1 MKIPMLFAVLLCM
14 VGCATVQNSANS
26 SPETEPDQVMV
37 EAKFTEA
44 SVLLSA
50 PRIVAISGK
59 EARIEIGELA
69 AVPGQSER
77 VQSGIVMTI
86 LPEIRDAKIAFRGSC
101 RVKHLAGRSDRLD
114 LKIAAFHSREA
125 FFEGVASSGEI
136 KRVEIEH
143 PNGDRLTVTLKFTVV
158 VNLPKRLSSR

>member
-1 MKIPMLFAVLLCM
+1 MKIPMLFATLLW
-14 VGCATVQNSANS
+14 VAGCATVQNSANS
-26 SPETEPDQVMV
+26 SPETESNQVMV

-44 SVLLSA
+44 GALLSA
-50 PRIVAISGK
+50 PRIVTISGK
-59 EARIEIGELA
+59 EARIDMGELA
-69 AVPGQSER
+69 AVPGQTER

-136 KRVEIEH
+136 KRVEIDY
-143 PNGDRLTVTLKFTVV
+143 PNGRRLTVTLKFTVV
-158 VNLPKRLSSR
+158 

>member
-1 MKIPMLFAVLLCM
+1 MKIPMLFATLLCM
-14 VGCATVQNSANS
+14 AGCATVQNSANS
-26 SPETEPDQVMV
+26 SQETESDQVMV

-44 SVLLSA
+44 GVLLSA

-86 LPEIRDAKIAFRGSC
+86 LPEIRNAKIAFRGSC
-101 RVKHLAGRSDRLD
+101 WVKHLVGRSDRLD

-136 KRVEIEH
+136 KRVEIDY
-143 PNGDRLTVTLKFTVV
+143 PNGRRLTVTLKFTVV

>member
-1 MKIPMLFAVLLCM
+1 MKIPMLFATLLW
-14 VGCATVQNSANS
+14 VAGCATVQNSANS
-26 SPETEPDQVMV
+26 SPETESNQVMV

-44 SVLLSA
+44 GALLSA
-50 PRIVAISGK
+50 PRIVTISGK
-59 EARIEIGELA
+59 EARIDMGELA
-69 AVPGQSER
+69 AVPGQTER

-136 KRVEIEH
+136 KRVEIDY
-143 PNGDRLTVTLKFTVV
+143 PNGRRLTVTLKFTVV

>member
-1 MKIPMLFAVLLCM
+1 MKIPMLFATLLW
-14 VGCATVQNSANS
+14 VAGCATVQNSANS
-26 SPETEPDQVMV
+26 SPETESNQVMV

-44 SVLLSA
+44 GALLSA

-59 EARIEIGELA
+59 EARIEMGELA

-86 LPEIRDAKIAFRGSC
+86 LPKICDAKIAFRGSC

-114 LKIAAFHSREA
+114 FKMAAFHSREA

-136 KRVEIEH
+136 KRVEIDY
-143 PNGDRLTVTLKFTVV
+143 PNGRRLTLTLKFTMV

>member
-1 MKIPMLFAVLLCM
+1 MKIPMLFATLLCM
-14 VGCATVQNSANS
+14 AGCATVQNSANS

-44 SVLLSA
+44 GALLSA
-50 PRIVAISGK
+50 PRIIAISGK

-86 LPEIRDAKIAFRGSC
+86 LPEIRDAKIAFRGS
-101 RVKHLAGRSDRLD
+101 
-114 LKIAAFHSREA
+114 
-125 FFEGVASSGEI
+125 
-136 KRVEIEH
+136 
-143 PNGDRLTVTLKFTVV
+143 
-158 VNLPKRLSSR
+158 

>member
-1 MKIPMLFAVLLCM
+1 MKIPMLFATLLW
-14 VGCATVQNSANS
+14 VAGCATVQNSANS
-26 SPETEPDQVMV
+26 SPETESNQVMV

-44 SVLLSA
+44 GALLSA

-59 EARIEIGELA
+59 EARIEMGELA
-69 AVPGQSER
+69 AVPGQTER

-86 LPEIRDAKIAFRGSC
+86 LPKICDAKIAFRGSC

-114 LKIAAFHSREA
+114 LKITAFHSREA

-143 PNGDRLTVTLKFTVV
+143 PNGDRLTLTLKFTMV

>member
-1 MKIPMLFAVLLCM
+1 
-14 VGCATVQNSANS
+14 
-26 SPETEPDQVMV
+26 VMV

-44 SVLLSA
+44 GALLSA
-50 PRIVAISGK
+50 PRIVTISGK
-59 EARIEIGELA
+59 EARIEMGELA
-69 AVPGQSER
+69 AVPGQTER

-86 LPEIRDAKIAFRGSC
+86 LPKICDAKIAFRGSC

-114 LKIAAFHSREA
+114 LKITAFHSREA

-143 PNGDRLTVTLKFTVV
+143 PNGDRLTLTLKFTMV

>member
-1 MKIPMLFAVLLCM
+1 MKIPLLFAVVLWAA
-14 VGCATVQNSANS
+14 GCATVQNSANS
-26 SPETEPDQVMV
+26 SPETAPDQVMV

-44 SVLLSA
+44 GALLSA
-50 PRIVAISGK
+50 PRIITISGE
-59 EARIEIGELA
+59 EAHIGMGELA
-69 AVPGQSER
+69 AVPGQAEQ
-77 VQSGIVMTI
+77 VQSGILLTI

-114 LKIAAFHSREA
+114 LKITAFHSREA

-143 PNGDRLTVTLKFTVV
+143 PNGDRLTLTLKFTMV

>member
-1 MKIPMLFAVLLCM
+1 MKIPMLFATLLW
-14 VGCATVQNSANS
+14 VAGCATMQNSANS
-26 SPETEPDQVMV
+26 SPETESNQVMV

-44 SVLLSA
+44 GALLSA

-59 EARIEIGELA
+59 EARIEMGELA
-69 AVPGQSER
+69 AVPGQTER

-86 LPEIRDAKIAFRGSC
+86 LPKICDAKIAFRGSC

-114 LKIAAFHSREA
+114 LKITAFHSREA

-143 PNGDRLTVTLKFTVV
+143 PNGDRLTLTLKFTMV

>member
-1 MKIPMLFAVLLCM
+1 MKIPMLFATLLW
-14 VGCATVQNSANS
+14 VAGCATVQNFANS
-26 SPETEPDQVMV
+26 SPETESNQVMV

-44 SVLLSA
+44 GALLSA

-59 EARIEIGELA
+59 EARIEMGELA
-69 AVPGQSER
+69 AVPGQTER

-114 LKIAAFHSREA
+114 LKITAFHSREA

-143 PNGDRLTVTLKFTVV
+143 PNGDRLTLTLKFTMV

>member
-1 MKIPMLFAVLLCM
+1 MKIPLLFAALLCM
-14 VGCATVQNSANS
+14 AGCATLQNSTNS

-44 SVLLSA
+44 GVLLSA
-50 PRIVAISGK
+50 PRI
-59 EARIEIGELA
+59 IEIGELA

-77 VQSGIVMTI
+77 VQSGIVLTI
-86 LPEIRDAKIAFRGSC
+86 LPEICDAKIAFRGSC
-101 RVKHLAGRSDRLD
+101 RVKQLAGRSDRLD

-136 KRVEIEH
+136 KRVEIDY
-143 PNGDRLTVTLKFTVV
+143 PNGGRLTVALKFTVV

>member
-1 MKIPMLFAVLLCM
+1 
-14 VGCATVQNSANS
+14 
-26 SPETEPDQVMV
+26 MV

-44 SVLLSA
+44 GALLSA
-50 PRIVAISGK
+50 PRIIAISGE
-59 EARIEIGELA
+59 EARIEIGESA
-69 AVPGQSER
+69 AVPGQSQP
-77 VQSGIVMTI
+77 VQSGILLTI
-86 LPEIRDAKIAFRGSC
+86 LPEICDAKIAFRGSC

-136 KRVEIEH
+136 KRVEIDY
-143 PNGDRLTVTLKFTVV
+143 PNGRRLTVTLKFTVV